1 MWRKYQKYLL
11 VYEQK
16 TISHHF
22 KGLVISEAGQP
33 VEEDQN
39 LSKNGPKYGSVHL
52 FTTIES
58 PAVCENNATR

>member
-39 LSKNGPKYGSVHL
+39 LSKNGPKYGSVHRVHHHR
-52 FTTIES
+52 ES
-58 PAVCENNATR
+58 CCM